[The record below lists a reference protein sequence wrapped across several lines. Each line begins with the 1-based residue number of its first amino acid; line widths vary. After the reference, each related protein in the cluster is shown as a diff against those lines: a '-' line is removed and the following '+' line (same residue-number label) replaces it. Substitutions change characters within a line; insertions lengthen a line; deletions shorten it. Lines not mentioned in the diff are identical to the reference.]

1 MSSLYIH
8 IPFCEKKCAYCDFVS
23 FDSAGDRMDGYFR
36 ALQKEIRLSSELYPT
51 IKGVS
56 TVFFGGGTPS
66 FVDEKYIAQTL
77 DAVRDR
83 IGIRSGAEITLES
96 NPNSL
101 SRRKLDS
108 YLEAGVNRLSIG
120 LQSADDTILSR
131 IGRVHTAEMFFRAF
145 LTAREAGFRNINVD
159 LIYALP
165 AQTVRDFENTLKFAA
180 DLVPEH
186 ISAYAL
192 TLAQGTPLHTDA
204 AAGRVFLPGEDED
217 REMYHLAADF
227 LRAEGWARYE
237 ISNFAKKGYECAHN
251 LAYWLREDYLGL
263 GAAAHSCTGDV
274 RFSNTPDLDGYIS
287 CLSEWKTAYN
297 NRESL
302 DAKQIETEYIMLRL
316 RLAEGIDINEY
327 ERLFGR
333 DFKAV
338 FAIAAKRLQDAG
350 LAELSGGRF
359 YATDRGFDLQNS
371 VVLELL
377 KFL

>member
-23 FDSAGDRMDGYFR
+23 FDSASDRAGDYFR
-36 ALQKEIRLSSELYPT
+36 AIEKEIEISSGLYPVR
-51 IKGVS
+51 GVS

-66 FVDEKYIAQTL
+66 FVDEGYIESTL
-77 DAVRDR
+77 EAVRKR
-83 IGIRSGAEITLES
+83 IGIKDGAEITLEA

-101 SRRKLDS
+101 TKKKLEF
-108 YLEAGVNRLSIG
+108 YRQAGINRLSIG
-120 LQSADDTILSR
+120 LQSADNALLLR
-131 IGRVHTAEMFFRAF
+131 IGRLHTAEMFARAYHQ
-145 LTAREAGFRNINVD
+145 ARDAGFRNINVD

-165 AQTVRDFENTLKFAA
+165 GQTVKDFENTLCYVAA
-180 DLVPEH
+180 IAPDH

-192 TLAQGTPLHTDA
+192 TLSTGTPLHADI
-204 AAGRVFLPGEDED
+204 AAGRLAAPDEEED

-227 LRAEGWARYE
+227 LREEGYGRYE

-251 LAYWLREDYLGL
+251 LAYWHRKDYLGL
-263 GAAAHSCTGDV
+263 GAAAHSCVGEV
-274 RFSNTPDLDGYIS
+274 RFSNTPDLGGYIN
-287 CLSEWKTAYN
+287 CLSKGKTAYN
-297 NRESL
+297 SRESL
-302 DAKQIETEYIMLRL
+302 DAKQVETETIMLSL
-316 RLAEGIDINEY
+316 RLEDGIEIKEY

-333 DFKAV
+333 DFNSFFAV
-338 FAIAAKRLQDAG
+338 AVKRLKDAG
-350 LAELSGGRF
+350 LAEVSGGRF